1 MSHRAVSGHQMGQQL
16 KMFMTPDEII
26 DTADKLDSP
35 HHNRYDPS
43 SSPHPREQWERDNQH
58 GVSLR
63 DYKRGALRS
72 DNSGKKE
79 KFEGRSW
86 DTAPPVELAH
96 YGNRA
101 TLVDGHHRLAWAEM
115 RKIPYMAVTHHE
127 GDDW

>member
-1 MSHRAVSGHQMGQQL
+1 MSHRAVSGQQFGEQL
-16 KMFMTPDEII
+16 KMFMTPDEVI
-26 DTADKLDSP
+26 DSADKLDSAL
-35 HHNRYDPS
+35 HSRYHGED
-43 SSPHPREQWERDNQH
+43 SPHPREQWERPNQH

-63 DYKRGALRS
+63 DYKRAALRS

-79 KFEGRSW
+79 KFNRSW

-96 YGNRA
+96 YGSRK

-127 GDDW
+127 GDEW